1 MTNIKE
7 RWDSLGGM
15 GMRQEEKERTEEEQH
30 RDALLAQD
38 RGENVPKGST
48 FSAGRSC
55 SRMKGV
61 WVADTFNALCVLWV
75 SLRVSGCPLP
85 SLDVL
90 LAPTAG
96 PCDVSC
102 EDRLQA
108 PGMTLLATSEGSK
121 CLELPSH
128 PSP

>member
-1 MTNIKE
+1 MTKIKE
-7 RWDSLGGM
+7 RWDSWEGNGDEA
-15 GMRQEEKERTEEEQH
+15 GRKGTNRRRATQGCSPCTRP
-30 RDALLAQD
+30 
-38 RGENVPKGST
+38 GENVPKGSPL
-48 FSAGRSC
+48 SAGRSC

-96 PCDVSC
+96 PRDVSC

>member
-1 MTNIKE
+1 
-7 RWDSLGGM
+7 
-15 GMRQEEKERTEEEQH
+15 MRQEEKEQTEEEQD
-30 RDALLAQD
+30 RDAFLARD
-38 RGENVPKGST
+38 RGENVPKGGT
-48 FSAGRSC
+48 FSTGRSC

-61 WVADTFNALCVLWV
+61 WVADTFNALRVLWV
-75 SLRVSGCPLP
+75 SFRVSGCPLP

-96 PCDVSC
+96 PCDISC
-102 EDRLQA
+102 EDHLQA
-108 PGMTLLATSEGSK
+108 PGITLLARSERNK